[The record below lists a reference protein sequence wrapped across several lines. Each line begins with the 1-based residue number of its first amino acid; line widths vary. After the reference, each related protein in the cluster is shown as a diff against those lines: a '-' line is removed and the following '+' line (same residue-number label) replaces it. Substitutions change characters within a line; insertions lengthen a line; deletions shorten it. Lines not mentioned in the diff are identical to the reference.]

1 MKPYVLILGGIL
13 FMCGAF
19 MIDSAECGGRV
30 MSADE
35 QCTTVHLGES
45 RSYTRNYDEQRNSN
59 NWIRI
64 LCVIMG
70 GVIVAGGVVQ
80 IIDRK

>member
-30 MSADE
+30 MSPGE

-70 GVIVAGGVVQ
+70 GLIVAGGVVQ